1 MKAHAMSGTPPL
13 PPMSRR
19 PARNSTFLIAII
31 IAMAIIVGL
40 QYTPYAMFSADKT
53 SLLWGMLTGLVIGG
67 LIFGWVK
74 FHTSD

>member
-1 MKAHAMSGTPPL
+1 V
-13 PPMSRR
+13 
-19 PARNSTFLIAII
+19 II
-31 IAMAIIVGL
+31 IAL

-67 LIFGWVK
+67 LIFGWLK

>member
-1 MKAHAMSGTPPL
+1 MT
-13 PPMSRR
+13 RR

-31 IAMAIIVGL
+31 LAMVIIIAL

-67 LIFGWVK
+67 LIFGWLK

>member
-1 MKAHAMSGTPPL
+1 MNAPPPL
-13 PPMSRR
+13 PPMTRR

-31 IAMAIIVGL
+31 LAMVIIIAL

-67 LIFGWVK
+67 LIFGWLK

>member
-1 MKAHAMSGTPPL
+1 MTDPPPL

-31 IAMAIIVGL
+31 IAMAIIVAL
-40 QYTPYAMFSADKT
+40 QYTPYAMFSSDKT

-67 LIFGWVK
+67 LIFGWLK

>member
-1 MKAHAMSGTPPL
+1 MT
-13 PPMSRR
+13 RR

-31 IAMAIIVGL
+31 IAMVIIIAL

-67 LIFGWVK
+67 LIFGWLK

>member
-1 MKAHAMSGTPPL
+1 MT
-13 PPMSRR
+13 RR

-31 IAMAIIVGL
+31 LAMAIIVAL

-53 SLLWGMLTGLVIGG
+53 GLLWGMLTGLVIGG
-67 LIFGWVK
+67 LIFGWLK

>member
-1 MKAHAMSGTPPL
+1 MSGTPPL

-31 IAMAIIVGL
+31 IAMAIIVAL

-67 LIFGWVK
+67 LIFGWLK